1 MSKLIDMVLEHIVCH
16 VNDGDLTA
24 IEELL
29 KFCPRENLIAF
40 LPEELWEQFESQSI
54 DFITED

>member
-1 MSKLIDMVLEHIVCH
+1 MNLINTVLEHIVCH

-24 IEELL
+24 IEELI
-29 KFCPRENLIAF
+29 KYVPRENLINF
-40 LPEELWEQFESQSI
+40 LPEELWDQFPKSI